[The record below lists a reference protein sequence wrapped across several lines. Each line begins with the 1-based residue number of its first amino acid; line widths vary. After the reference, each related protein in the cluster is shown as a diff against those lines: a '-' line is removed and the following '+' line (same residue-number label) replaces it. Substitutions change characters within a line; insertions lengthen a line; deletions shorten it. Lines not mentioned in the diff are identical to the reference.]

1 MEKLAN
7 QWYNNKQS
15 WEKSEICFVKIG
27 GTSMPGYILE
37 AENICKAID
46 IEKGELNILKN
57 VSLYVKSGEYVAIMG
72 PSGSGKSTFLGILSC
87 IDKQTSGK
95 LTINDIN
102 VGDLNKDQLT
112 EFRNENIGI
121 VFQAFNLIP
130 VLNAEENIEVP
141 LFFSKKQISA
151 KSKVDELI
159 NIVGL
164 DHKRKSYPRQLSGG
178 EQQRI
183 AIARALTGEPKI
195 LFADEPTG
203 ALDSENSKRVL
214 DIFDEFR
221 KKYNMTIIIIT
232 HDQKVAER
240 ADRIVYIRD
249 GELYER
255 NSAK

>member
-1 MEKLAN
+1 MS
-7 QWYNNKQS
+7 Q
-15 WEKSEICFVKIG
+15 
-27 GTSMPGYILE
+27 YILE
-37 AENICKAID
+37 AENICKF
-46 IEKGELNILKN
+46 
-57 VSLYVKSGEYVAIMG
+57 VSLDKEELHILRNVNFFVKDGEYVAIMG
-72 PSGSGKSTFLGILSC
+72 PSGSGKSTLLGIMSC

-95 LTINDIN
+95 LLINNIN
-102 VGDLNKDQLT
+102 IGKLSRDKLT

-121 VFQAFNLIP
+121 VFQTFNLIP

-141 LFFSKKQISA
+141 LFFSKKQIDQS
-151 KSKVDELI
+151 SKVDELL

-164 DHKRKSYPRQLSGG
+164 SHKRKSFPRQLSGG

-203 ALDSENSKRVL
+203 ALDSQNSQMVL

-221 KKYNMTIIIIT
+221 KKYNMTIIVIT
-232 HDQKVAER
+232 HDVKVAER

-249 GELYER
+249 GELSER
-255 NSAK
+255 NLVK